1 MRIVCSTCKTKLLA
15 GILASSFIVP
25 VALAQASSE
34 RMPATVGEQAQQPR
48 GSSPLNLALA
58 EPSASSS
65 RDWAARN
72 NLYFKRNWGVE
83 IVGVKPVTS
92 GYMLAFRYR
101 IVDPEKARMLNDR
114 KSKAYLIDEATGI
127 RLAVPAMEKVGELRS
142 GSLPEADRTYFMVFG
157 NPGKLVKSG
166 SRVTLVVG
174 NFRAE
179 NLIVN

>member
-1 MRIVCSTCKTKLLA
+1 MASQGTTKLLA
-15 GILASSFIVP
+15 GILAGSFAVSAA
-25 VALAQASSE
+25 VAQGGGGVAPMAAEIQLQQASA
-34 RMPATVGEQAQQPR
+34 PAAPVKLAMAQ
-48 GSSPLNLALA
+48 
-58 EPSASSS
+58 PSASSP

-72 NLYFKRNWGVE
+72 GQYFKRNWGVE

-142 GSLPEADRTYFMVFG
+142 GSVPEADRTYFMVFG